1 MSSAMP
7 PYPPNPSAPQ
17 WATQHPIAHPPAPQP
32 PGKPSR
38 RKAWLTHGAVG
49 VVALFL
55 GTAAGGGGAEADGNS
70 VATPAATVT
79 ATAKAA
85 AAPAPTVTVT
95 ATKTVTA
102 KPPKP
107 KGPATTVAGDGEYL
121 VGSDMKAGTYRTAGP
136 DGSLCYW
143 ERAKDSTGDFD
154 SIIANN
160 NLQGSGRVTVRKGEV
175 FKTTGCQKWAK
186 VG

>member
-1 MSSAMP
+1 MSPATP
-7 PYPPNPSAPQ
+7 PYPPNPSAPH
-17 WATQHPIAHPPAPQP
+17 WAAQHPTAYSPAPQP
-32 PGKPSR
+32 PVKPSR

-49 VVALFL
+49 VVALLL
-55 GTAAGGGGAEADGNS
+55 GAAAGGGGAEADSKAAAN
-70 VATPAATVT
+70 PAATVT
-79 ATAKAA
+79 ATAKAH
-85 AAPAPTVTVT
+85 AAPAPTVT

-107 KGPATTVAGDGEYL
+107 KGPATTIAGDGEYL
-121 VGSDMKAGTYRTAGP
+121 VGTDMQAGTYRTAGP
-136 DGSLCYW
+136 DNSVLCYW
-143 ERAKDSTGDFD
+143 ERAKDSTGSFD

-160 NLQGSGRVTVRKGEV
+160 NLQGSGRATVRKGEV

>member
-1 MSSAMP
+1 MSPATP
-7 PYPPNPSAPQ
+7 PHSPNPATPR
-17 WATQHPIAHPPAPQP
+17 WTTQHPTTYSPAPQP
-32 PGKPSR
+32 PVKPSR
-38 RKAWLTHGAVG
+38 RTAWLTHGAVA
-49 VVALFL
+49 VVALFI
-55 GTAAGGGGAEADGNS
+55 GAAAGGGGAEGDGN
-70 VATPAATVT
+70 AAAAPAATVT

-85 AAPAPTVTVT
+85 AAPAPTVT

-102 KPPKP
+102 KPRKP
-107 KGPATTVAGDGEYL
+107 KGPATSVAGDGEYL
-121 VGSDMKAGTYRTAGP
+121 VGTDMQSGTYRTAGP
-136 DGSLCYW
+136 DNSLLCYW

-160 NLQGSGRVTVRKGEV
+160 NLQGSGRVTVHKDEV

>member
-1 MSSAMP
+1 MSPATP
-7 PYPPNPSAPQ
+7 PYPPNPSAPH
-17 WATQHPIAHPPAPQP
+17 WATQHPTAYSPAPQP
-32 PGKPSR
+32 LVKPSR

-55 GTAAGGGGAEADGNS
+55 GAAAGGGGAEANGN
-70 VATPAATVT
+70 AAANPAATVT

-85 AAPAPTVTVT
+85 AAPAPTVT

-107 KGPATTVAGDGEYL
+107 KGPATTIAGDGEYL
-121 VGSDMKAGTYRTAGP
+121 VGTDMQAGTYRTAGP
-136 DGSLCYW
+136 DNSVLCYW
-143 ERAKDSTGDFD
+143 ERAKDSTGDFN

-160 NLQGSGRVTVRKGEV
+160 NLQGSGRATVRKGEV

>member
-1 MSSAMP
+1 MNSAMP
-7 PYPPNPSAPQ
+7 PYPPNPSAPH
-17 WATQHPIAHPPAPQP
+17 WATQYPTASPSAPQP
-32 PGKPSR
+32 SHKPSR

-49 VVALFL
+49 VVALIL
-55 GTAAGGGGAEADGNS
+55 GTAAGGGGAEADS
-70 VATPAATVT
+70 DAVATPAVTVT

-85 AAPAPTVTVT
+85 AAPAPTVT

-107 KGPATTVAGDGEYL
+107 KGPATSVAGDGEYL
-121 VGSDMKAGTYRTAGP
+121 VGTDMKAGTYRTAGP

-175 FKTTGCQKWAK
+175 FKTTGCKKWAK

>member
-1 MSSAMP
+1 MSPATP
-7 PYPPNPSAPQ
+7 PHPPNPATPH
-17 WATQHPIAHPPAPQP
+17 WATQHPTTYTPAPQP
-32 PGKPSR
+32 AKPSR
-38 RKAWLTHGAVG
+38 RTAWLTHGAVAA
-49 VVALFL
+49 VALCL
-55 GTAAGGGGAEADGNS
+55 GAAAGGGGAKGDGN
-70 VATPAATVT
+70 AAAAPAATVT

-85 AAPAPTVTVT
+85 AAPAPTVT

-121 VGSDMKAGTYRTAGP
+121 VGTDMKPGTYRTAGP
-136 DGSLCYW
+136 DNSPLCYW

-160 NLQGSGRVTVRKGEV
+160 NLQGSGRVTVHKGEV